1 MYPILIVDDEP
12 AIAELIELTLQDA
25 GYTCVTALNGD
36 DAADLVERE
45 RFDLILLDVM
55 LPGVDGFSLMEYIE
69 PTGTPVMFITA
80 RDAVEDRVRGLRAG
94 AYDYI
99 IKPFASSELLA
110 RVDGLMRHTG
120 RRGAVLQL
128 WDVTIDPEIRAV
140 RKNGTPVEMTPHEYD
155 LLLTLARSRG
165 TALYRDVLFVR
176 VWGIDSDAGPR
187 TLDVHVSR
195 LRKKLGWETKLR
207 AIPKIG
213 YLLEREEDA

>member
-25 GYTCVTALNGD
+25 GYICVTALNGD
-36 DAADLVERE
+36 DAADLIERE

-99 IKPFASSELLA
+99 VKPFAADELLA

-120 RRGAVLQL
+120 RRGTLMRL
-128 WDVTIDPEIRAV
+128 WNVTIDPETRAV
-140 RKNGTPVEMTPHEYD
+140 QKNGAPVELTPHEFD

-165 TALYRDVLFVR
+165 TALYRDVLFER

-187 TLDVHVSR
+187 TLDVHISR
-195 LRKKLGWETKLR
+195 LRKKLGWETHLR

-213 YLLEREEDA
+213 YLLEREEDV

>member
-36 DAADLVERE
+36 DAADYIERQ

-99 IKPFASSELLA
+99 IKPFAASELLA

-165 TALYRDVLFVR
+165 TALYRDVLFER

>member
-12 AIAELIELTLQDA
+12 AIAELIEITLQDA
-25 GYTCVTALNGD
+25 GYACVTALNGD
-36 DAADLVERE
+36 DAADLIEGE

-80 RDAVEDRVRGLRAG
+80 RDTVEDRVRGLRAG

-99 IKPFASSELLA
+99 VKPFAADELLA

-120 RRGAVLQL
+120 RRGTLLRL
-128 WDVTIDPEIRAV
+128 WDVTIDPETHAV
-140 RKNGTPVEMTPHEYD
+140 HKSGVPVELTPHEFD

-165 TALYRDVLFVR
+165 TALYRDVLFER

-187 TLDVHVSR
+187 TLDVHISR
-195 LRKKLGWETKLR
+195 LRKKLGWETQLR

-213 YLLEREEDA
+213 YLLEREENA

>member
-165 TALYRDVLFVR
+165 TALYRDVLFER

>member
-99 IKPFASSELLA
+99 IKPFAASELLA

-165 TALYRDVLFVR
+165 TALYRDVLFER

>member
-36 DAADLVERE
+36 DAADLLERE

-165 TALYRDVLFVR
+165 TALYRDVLFER

>member
-36 DAADLVERE
+36 DAADWIERE

-99 IKPFASSELLA
+99 VKPFAADELLA

-120 RRGAVLQL
+120 RRGALLRL
-128 WDVTIDPEIRAV
+128 WDVTIDPETRAV
-140 RKNGTPVEMTPHEYD
+140 HKNGVPVELTPHEFD

-165 TALYRDVLFVR
+165 TALYRDVLFER

-187 TLDVHVSR
+187 TLDVHISR
-195 LRKKLGWETKLR
+195 LRKKLGWETQLR